1 MRGGESTTLML
12 RRKARQLLGF
22 LDGPVAGDQIAAKTT
37 GLVRDIADLH
47 TPATP
52 PADPERED
60 RPRVAAADATAR
72 EKQPGQASASASTS
86 TSTRPSSQLDHD
98 VFLRLDLRLR
108 TVALQLRTGSD
119 VECSAACLEIQ
130 TLSSG

>member
-22 LDGPVAGDQIAAKTT
+22 LDGPVADAQMAAKTS
-37 GLVRDIADLH
+37 LH

-60 RPRVAAADATAR
+60 RPRVEAADATAS
-72 EKQPGQASASASTS
+72 EKQPGQASASASAS
-86 TSTRPSSQLDHD
+86 GSSSRVVIDHE